1 MRLALA
7 LALAS
12 LVAAPAAA
20 QDRSAQDRGA
30 QDRGAQDM
38 THYEFLDGDLV
49 EGGRYDPSGS
59 WIQGTRRRA
68 HRTLI
73 RARAHFI
80 PEMLRSVER
89 L

>member
-12 LVAAPAAA
+12 LAAAPAAA
-20 QDRSAQDRGA
+20 QDRGA
-30 QDRGAQDM
+30 EQV
-38 THYEFLDGDLV
+38 THYEFVDGDLV
-49 EGGRYDPSGS
+49 EGGRYDPNGS

>member
-12 LVAAPAAA
+12 LVAAAPAAA
-20 QDRSAQDRGA
+20 QDRSAQDRSPE
-30 QDRGAQDM
+30 QV
-38 THYEFLDGDLV
+38 THYDFLDGDLV

>member
-1 MRLALA
+1 MRRALA
-7 LALAS
+7 LAALAS
-12 LVAAPAAA
+12 LLAAPAAA
-20 QDRSAQDRGA
+20 QDRGTGDV
-30 QDRGAQDM
+30 

-49 EGGRYDPSGS
+49 EGGRCDPNGS

-68 HRTLI
+68 RRTLI
-73 RARAHFI
+73 QTRAHFI